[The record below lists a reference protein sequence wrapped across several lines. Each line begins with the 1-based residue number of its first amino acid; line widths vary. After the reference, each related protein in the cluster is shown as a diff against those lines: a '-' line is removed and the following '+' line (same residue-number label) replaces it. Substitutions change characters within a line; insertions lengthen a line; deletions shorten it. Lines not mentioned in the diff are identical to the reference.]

1 MCIDFMRRCW
11 FGSHGPN
18 EKENGWSQ
26 SSSSY
31 TKVQPTPSTSGS
43 DQRASAPSSKGSSV
57 ASAASLAGI
66 LKRAKAG
73 HMAKKRLNFDA
84 FDALE
89 IENEETEETEGNCT
103 CH

>member
-1 MCIDFMRRCW
+1 MGQTKKKTAGAKAARAT
-11 FGSHGPN
+11 G
-18 EKENGWSQ
+18 
-26 SSSSY
+26 
-31 TKVQPTPSTSGS
+31 KVQPTPSTSGS

-89 IENEETEETEGNCT
+89 IENEEREDTEGNCT